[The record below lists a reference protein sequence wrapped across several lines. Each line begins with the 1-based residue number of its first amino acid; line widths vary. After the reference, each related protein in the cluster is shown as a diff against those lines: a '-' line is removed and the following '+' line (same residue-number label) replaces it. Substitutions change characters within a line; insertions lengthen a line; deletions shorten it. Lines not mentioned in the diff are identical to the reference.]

1 MEFAAAQDK
10 LTYIMNVIDQ
20 IMQKDIVRHKKIRNR
35 FVFEKVKTYI
45 INNFGVTARFTP
57 TL

>member
-1 MEFAAAQDK
+1 
-10 LTYIMNVIDQ
+10 MNVIDQ